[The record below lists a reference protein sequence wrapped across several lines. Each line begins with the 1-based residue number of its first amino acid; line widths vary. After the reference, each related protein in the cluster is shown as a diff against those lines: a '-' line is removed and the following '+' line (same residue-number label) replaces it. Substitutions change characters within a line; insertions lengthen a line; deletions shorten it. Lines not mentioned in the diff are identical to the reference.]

1 MFEPSSR
8 YAALPVFTHTPP
20 GGDGEARTIR
30 YCARRFLPDPAA
42 GTTLMEHVVTQGDR
56 LDNLTAR
63 TLGDPLLF
71 WRIAD
76 SNLSMEPET
85 FCDEAGSRI
94 TISLPSA

>member
-1 MFEPSSR
+1 MFDPNSR
-8 YAALPVFTHTPP
+8 YAALEVLTHTAT
-20 GGDGEARTIR
+20 GSDGEPRTLR
-30 YCARRFLPDPAA
+30 YCARRFLPDPSA
-42 GTTLMEHVVTQGDR
+42 GTPLLEHTVKEGDR

-76 SNLSMEPET
+76 ANSSLAPET
-85 FCDEAGSRI
+85 LCDEPGSRI